1 MKTQHITSKLRSW
14 LPVLPLLGLL
24 FASYW
29 LSLQVQPLPAINKEV
44 RHDVDF
50 TIDRLSSTALDQQG
64 IPRSMLYAEKVWH
77 FSDDDTTHMQM
88 PNFIGMKVDQPPLNI
103 TAKLGTL
110 SGNREDIFMQDD
122 VVITRTDPKISKEV
136 RFETNY
142 LHIAPNRDVVD
153 TDHAVVM
160 YDNRNVVSAVGMLID
175 SHARTVKLL
184 SQVRAK
190 HEPNK

>member
-1 MKTQHITSKLRSW
+1 
-14 LPVLPLLGLL
+14 
-24 FASYW
+24 
-29 LSLQVQPLPAINKEV
+29 
-44 RHDVDF
+44 
-50 TIDRLSSTALDQQG
+50 
-64 IPRSMLYAEKVWH
+64 
-77 FSDDDTTHMQM
+77 
-88 PNFIGMKVDQPPLNI
+88 
-103 TAKLGTL
+103 
-110 SGNREDIFMQDD
+110 MQDD